1 MPHDPKQTQ
10 NTGSKPRA
18 MTCIGA
24 KTEQEEIMK
33 SRHQDTVDTVNS
45 LTGIQSLFSPSKHL
59 LRGRPIEFPP
69 GESNSVRKKAI

>member
-1 MPHDPKQTQ
+1 MHHEPKQTQ
-10 NTGSKPRA
+10 NSVSKPRA

-45 LTGIQSLFSPSKHL
+45 
-59 LRGRPIEFPP
+59 PP
-69 GESNSVRKKAI
+69 QREAY